1 MQRSSSSVLAVLC
14 LLSALHS
21 SPALSGE
28 IASLTLAITDA
39 VPEGLVEANR
49 VMAHVRTQGNVT
61 VEGLDPASSPQTV
74 IEAALAQGANFI
86 VVPWANL
93 TSTCA
98 ALARLNSPCK
108 PMVELDKPALV
119 ARADTVTDLAELFED
134 RRLLRGTAII
144 WPPTD
149 LLGSFLKW
157 SGVPENQVPDVLS
170 TERGFFYAFNNLFI
184 PGQPQIWCPSVEAA
198 VVALNTGKVDV
209 VIGASHQVANIL
221 NRAQA
226 RTGLHTVANQTLA
239 FKPSRGAW
247 IALQEKLPRSDIKA
261 VIDTSYQTA
270 PKWQSDRADTIW
282 RAALERA
289 FDKQTDLHPF
299 DLGNQI
305 TCAHNGP
312 MKPSRLRLLPNMR
325 P

>member
-1 MQRSSSSVLAVLC
+1 MQHFRPSALAVLC
-14 LLSALHS
+14 LLPALPS
-21 SPALSGE
+21 SPALSDE
-28 IASLTLAITDA
+28 IASSTLAIRDA

-49 VMAHVRTQGNVT
+49 VMAQIRAQRNTT
-61 VEGLDPASSPQTV
+61 VEGLDSASSPQTA
-74 IEAALAQGANFI
+74 IEAALAQGADFI
-86 VVPWANL
+86 VVPSANL

-98 ALARLNSPCK
+98 ALVSLDRPCK

-119 ARADTVTDLAELFED
+119 AKADTVTDLAELFEN
-134 RRLLRGTAII
+134 RRLLQGTAII

-170 TERGFFYAFNNLFI
+170 TERGFSYAFKSLFI

-198 VVALNTGKVDV
+198 VVALNIGKVDV

-221 NRAQA
+221 NSAQA
-226 RTGLHTVANQTLA
+226 RTDLHTVTNQTLA
-239 FKPSRGAW
+239 FRPSRGAW
-247 IALQEKLPRSDIKA
+247 IALQEKLPRSYIKA

-305 TCAHNGP
+305 TCAHIEPQN
-312 MKPSRLRLLPNMR
+312 
-325 P
+325 